1 MGSFYRHYSE
11 ELVLHNE
18 DQMHHNGEHQK
29 VIAKMVRDYLV
40 HHDQA
45 NQNLTN
51 VVLDEIHLSVRKKKK
66 VINKKL
72 LAQSLWD

>member
-11 ELVLHNE
+11 ELGLHNE
-18 DQMHHNGEHQK
+18 DQMHHNGEHHK
-29 VIAKMVRDYLV
+29 VIAKMVRDDLV

-51 VVLDEIHLSVRKKKK
+51 VLLHEIR
-66 VINKKL
+66 
-72 LAQSLWD
+72 QS